1 LAIGHVH
8 DQLGA
13 LGEVSGALRSG
24 HGRSVAL
31 GAGGELLGAMLGAFS
46 GIIDATL
53 VTSDFLRGAV
63 MAT

>member
-1 LAIGHVH
+1 
-8 DQLGA
+8 
-13 LGEVSGALRSG
+13 
-24 HGRSVAL
+24 
-31 GAGGELLGAMLGAFS
+31 MLGAFS